1 MYAAENN
8 NLEMLKYLHKKG
20 CFCDENVCLNAAENN
35 NLEMLK
41 YLYENGCKWDER
53 VC

>member
-1 MYAAENN
+1 
-8 NLEMLKYLHKKG
+8 MLKYAHKNG
-20 CFCDENVCLNAAENN
+20 CDLNDWSCVYASKND
-35 NLEMLK
+35 NLEILK